1 MSHGDI
7 WRLSAT
13 ELTALTREGDLSAE
27 EAVQSAL
34 DRMRQANPA
43 LNAVV
48 EDLSSEALERARALD
63 KTRAGGV
70 PAGPLYGVPVTIKVN
85 VDQKDH
91 ATTNG
96 VTALKDM
103 IAPDDAPVVS
113 NLQKAGAIVIGRTNT
128 PEFSFRADTDNPL
141 YGRTHNPWGC
151 HISPGG
157 SSGGAGAAVMAGI
170 GALGHGNDIGGSL
183 RFPAAANG
191 AVTVKSGLGRVP
203 AWNPSQKVER
213 GLLAQSMSVQG
224 LITRTTADLHLS
236 MPSLI
241 ATDPRDPFH
250 VPIPWH
256 GAAID
261 APIKVAF
268 TKNTFGY
275 ALHPEVEKALDTT
288 RDALTDAGYLVKE
301 IDPPDVF
308 ECGRLGYRALMG
320 EVLTLME
327 SDIDATGS
335 QTIRDIFGVY
345 FQEFPPIIGTDL
357 IQALA
362 KRSHY
367 ARKWS
372 LFMQDYPLVLS
383 PFLPQPF
390 FKPDRDTEGAEGVHE
405 VLGCAVYSY
414 AMNFLGLPA
423 ASVPARLAELP
434 KGQQPINIQITARR
448 WREDMAV
455 DASAAIE
462 ERVGQ
467 MAPILWDK
475 MEKRVD
481 TAKGFNSSQEICPGF
496 CPRGSHTE
504 V

>member
-1 MSHGDI
+1 MTDSDI

-13 ELTALTREGDLSAE
+13 DLTTLTRRGDLSATE
-27 EAVQSAL
+27 VVQASI
-34 DRMRQANPA
+34 DRMNAVNPD

-48 EDLSSEALERARALD
+48 EDLRAEALERAHFLDNARASGQPSGALH
-63 KTRAGGV
+63 
-70 PAGPLYGVPVTIKVN
+70 GVPVTIKVN
-85 VDQKDH
+85 VDQKGH

-96 VTALKDM
+96 VVALKDV

-128 PEFSFRADTDNPL
+128 PEFSFRADTDNAL
-141 YGRTHNPWGC
+141 YGRTHNPWGS

-170 GALGHGNDIGGSL
+170 GALAHGNDIGGSL

-191 AVTVKSGLGRVP
+191 AVTVKPGLGRVP

-224 LITRTTADLHLS
+224 LITRTAADLHLS

-241 ATDPRDPFH
+241 SADARDPFH
-250 VPIPWH
+250 VPMPWR
-256 GAAID
+256 GESPAG
-261 APIKVAF
+261 PIKVAF

-275 ALHPEVEKALDTT
+275 ALHPEVEKALDTA
-288 RDALTDAGYLVKE
+288 RDALVDAGYAVDE
-301 IDPPDVF
+301 VDPPDVF
-308 ECGRLGYRALMG
+308 ECGRVGYRALMG
-320 EVLTLME
+320 EVLTLMK
-327 SDIDATGS
+327 SDIEAAGS
-335 QTIRDIFGVY
+335 QTIQEIFNVY
-345 FQEFPPIIGTDL
+345 FQEFPPIVETEL
-357 IQALA
+357 VKMLA

-367 ARKWS
+367 AREWS

-423 ASVPARLAELP
+423 ACVPAHLADLP
-434 KGQQPINIQITARR
+434 KGPQPINVQIAAQR
-448 WREDMAV
+448 WREDLAV
-455 DASAAIE
+455 DAAAAIE
-462 ERVGQ
+462 TRVGQ
-467 MAPILWDK
+467 MCTALWDQMK
-475 MEKRVD
+475 SE
-481 TAKGFNSSQEICPGF
+481 
-496 CPRGSHTE
+496 
-504 V
+504 

>member
-1 MSHGDI
+1 MTHTDI
-7 WRLSAT
+7 WRLSAV
-13 ELTALTREGDLSAE
+13 ELTALTRNGDLSAE

-34 DRMRQANPA
+34 DRMDQTNPA

-48 EDLSSEALERARALD
+48 EDLRVEAQERARHLD
-63 KTRAGGV
+63 QARASG
-70 PAGPLYGVPVTIKVN
+70 ADTGPLHGVPVTIKVN
-85 VDQKDH
+85 VDQRGH

-96 VTALKDM
+96 VIALQEA
-103 IAPDDAPVVS
+103 IAPDDAPVVT
-113 NLQKAGAIVIGRTNT
+113 NLLNAGAVVIGRTNT

-141 YGRTHNPWGC
+141 HGRTHNPWGR

-191 AVTVKSGLGRVP
+191 AVTVKPGLGRVP
-203 AWNPSQKVER
+203 AWNPGQKAER

-224 LITRTTADLHLS
+224 LLTRSAADLHLA

-241 ATDPRDPFH
+241 APDPRDPFH
-250 VPIPWH
+250 VPLPWR
-256 GAAID
+256 GEDIGD
-261 APIKVAF
+261 PLRVAF

-275 ALHPEVEKALDTT
+275 ALHPQVEAALDTA
-288 RDALTDAGYLVKE
+288 RDALTDAGYLVEE

-308 ECGRLGYRALMG
+308 ECGRNGYRALMG
-320 EVLTLME
+320 EVLTLMR
-327 SDIDATGS
+327 SDIEAAGS
-335 QTIRDIFGVY
+335 QTIRKIFEVY
-345 FQEFPPIIGTDL
+345 FQEFPPILEADL
-357 IQALA
+357 LRMMA

-367 ARKWS
+367 AREWS
-372 LFMQDYPLVLS
+372 VFMETYPLVLS

-423 ASVPARLAELP
+423 ACVPARLAELP
-434 KGQQPINIQITARR
+434 TGPQPINVQIAARR
-448 WREDMAV
+448 WREDLAV
-455 DASAAIE
+455 DAAAAIE
-462 ERVGQ
+462 SRVGQ
-467 MAPILWDK
+467 MAPFLWDK
-475 MEKRVD
+475 MAED
-481 TAKGFNSSQEICPGF
+481 T
-496 CPRGSHTE
+496 
-504 V
+504 

>member
-1 MSHGDI
+1 MTHSDI

-13 ELTALTREGDLSAE
+13 ELTALTRKGDLSAE

-34 DRMRQANPA
+34 DRMHQANPA

-48 EDLSSEALERARALD
+48 EDLGSEALERARALD

-85 VDQKDH
+85 VDQKGH

-96 VTALKDM
+96 VTALKDV

-141 YGRTHNPWGC
+141 YGRTHNPWGS

-170 GALGHGNDIGGSL
+170 CALGHGNDIGGSL

-191 AVTVKSGLGRVP
+191 AVTVKPGLGRVP

-250 VPIPWH
+250 VLMPWH
-256 GAAID
+256 GAAAD

-268 TKNTFGY
+268 TSNTFGY
-275 ALHPEVEKALDTT
+275 ALHPEVEKALDTA
-288 RDALTDAGYLVKE
+288 RDALTDAGYHVKE

-320 EVLTLME
+320 EVLTLMQ
-327 SDIDATGS
+327 SDIEAAGS
-335 QTIRDIFGVY
+335 RTIRDIFGVY
-345 FQEFPPIIGTDL
+345 FQEFPPTVGTDL

-367 ARKWS
+367 AREWS

-390 FKPDRDTEGAEGVHE
+390 FKPNRDTEGTEGVHE

-434 KGQQPINIQITARR
+434 KGPQPINIQITARR

-462 ERVGQ
+462 ERVGR
-467 MAPILWDK
+467 MAPILWDR
-475 MEKRVD
+475 MAKRV
-481 TAKGFNSSQEICPGF
+481 
-496 CPRGSHTE
+496 
-504 V
+504 

>member
-1 MSHGDI
+1 MTHTDI

-13 ELTALTREGDLSAE
+13 DLTTLTRRGDLSAT
-27 EAVQSAL
+27 EAVRASIE
-34 DRMRQANPA
+34 RMDEVNPG

-48 EDLSSEALERARALD
+48 EDLREQALERAEALD
-63 KTRAGGV
+63 NARAGGK
-70 PAGPLYGVPVTIKVN
+70 PTGPLHGVPVTIKVN
-85 VDQKDH
+85 VDQKGH

-96 VTALKDM
+96 VVALKDV

-113 NLQKAGAIVIGRTNT
+113 NLLKAGAVVVGRTNT

-141 YGRTHNPWGC
+141 YGRTHNPWGR

-157 SSGGAGAAVMAGI
+157 SSGGAGVAVMAGI
-170 GALGHGNDIGGSL
+170 GALAHGNDIGGSL

-191 AVTVKSGLGRVP
+191 AVTVKPGLGRVP

-224 LITRTTADLHLS
+224 LITRSAADLHLS

-241 ATDPRDPFH
+241 AADARDPFH
-250 VPIPWH
+250 VPMPWR
-256 GAAID
+256 GPDPD

-275 ALHPEVEKALDTT
+275 ALHPEVEKALDTA
-288 RDALTDAGYLVKE
+288 RDALTDAGYVVQE

-308 ECGRLGYRALMG
+308 ECGRIGYRTLMG
-320 EVLTLME
+320 EVLTLMQ
-327 SDIDATGS
+327 SDIETAGS
-335 QTIRDIFGVY
+335 KTIQNIFAVY
-345 FQEFPPIIGTDL
+345 FQEFPPIVETEIV
-357 IQALA
+357 QMLA

-367 ARKWS
+367 AREWS
-372 LFMQDYPLVLS
+372 LFLQDYPLVLS

-390 FKPDRDTEGAEGVHE
+390 FKPDRDTEGADGVHE

-423 ASVPARLAELP
+423 ACVPARLAELP
-434 KGQQPINIQITARR
+434 KGPQPINVQIAAQR
-448 WREDMAV
+448 WREDLAV
-455 DASAAIE
+455 DAASAIE
-462 ERVGQ
+462 ARVGQ
-467 MAPILWDK
+467 MCLPLW
-475 MEKRVD
+475 EKSELQGGC
-481 TAKGFNSSQEICPGF
+481 KK
-496 CPRGSHTE
+496 
-504 V
+504 